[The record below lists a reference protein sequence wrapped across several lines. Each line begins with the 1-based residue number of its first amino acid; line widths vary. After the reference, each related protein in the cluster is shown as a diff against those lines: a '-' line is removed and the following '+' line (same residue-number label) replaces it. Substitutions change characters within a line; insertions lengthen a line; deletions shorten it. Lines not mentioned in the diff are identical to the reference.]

1 MNSLW
6 DDGEGG
12 KYSNDP
18 LAMRVYSSRL
28 LGSEPKLVLHG
39 GGNTSVKI
47 RKSNIFGEEE
57 ELIYIKG
64 SGWDLATIEAEGFA
78 PVRLDVLKKMAEI
91 QSLSDSD
98 MVENQRAAMT
108 DPAAPTP
115 SVEAILHAIIPFK
128 YVDHTHADAVVTLTN
143 TPNGEETIRKLY
155 GDQML
160 VVPYV
165 MPGFILAKKIWEMTS
180 DFDWEKCAGMILM
193 SHGVFSFAD
202 DAGRSYRKMIDIVT
216 QAEEHIEKEGAGSL
230 SLTES
235 SQENLKALSE
245 IRKRVNGVRGAPVLA
260 LLNNDPGSTG
270 FAVLDSVDS
279 IAARGPLTP
288 DHIIRT
294 KQTPVMIDNDPERDI
309 AEYSKNYEEYFDRN
323 NPGEL
328 IPLDSAPRWAVWK
341 GVGTIAFGR
350 SLKEARI
357 ISDIVEHTI
366 SSIQVAEALGGWKAL
381 PEKDLFDI
389 EYWELEQAKLAHSG
403 KLGEFQGMIAL
414 VTGGAGGIGKA
425 TVEALHKRG
434 AVVAAL
440 DINPDIEGIFSED
453 GIMGISA
460 DVTDESA
467 VKESIDRVVRNFGGL
482 DILISNAGTFPKSEN
497 ISEIN
502 SDTWQKSLNLN
513 LTSHQLLLKSC
524 IPYLE
529 NGYLPSVIIVASKN
543 VPAPGPGAAAY
554 SAAKA
559 GSTQLARVA
568 ALELGAAGIR
578 VNVVHPN
585 AVYDTAIWTKEVLEE
600 RAEYYGMSV
609 EEYKTDNVLS
619 TEVLSRDVAEM
630 ICAIAGTAF
639 SKTTGAQIPIDGG
652 NDRVI

>member
-1 MNSLW
+1 MNNLW
-6 DDGEGG
+6 DEGEGG
-12 KYSNDP
+12 KYSDDP

-47 RKSNIFGEEE
+47 TKSNIFGEEE

-78 PVRLDVLKKMAEI
+78 PVRLDVLKRMAEI
-91 QSLSDSD
+91 QSLSDSE
-98 MVENQRAAMT
+98 MVKNQRSAMT
-108 DPAAPTP
+108 DPTAPTP

-143 TPNGEETIRKLY
+143 TPDGEETIRNLY

-165 MPGFILAKKIWEMTS
+165 MPGFILAKKIREMTS
-180 DFDWEKCAGMILM
+180 DLDWEKCAGMILM
-193 SHGVFSFAD
+193 NHGVFSFD
-202 DAGRSYRKMIDIVT
+202 DEAGRSYGKMIDIVT
-216 QAEEHIEKEGAGSL
+216 QAEEYIEKKGAGFL
-230 SLTES
+230 SLDES
-235 SQENLKALSE
+235 PKENLIALSE
-245 IRKRVNGVRGAPVLA
+245 IRKKVNDARGAPVIA
-260 LLNNDPGSTG
+260 LLNHDAVSAG
-270 FAVLDSVDS
+270 FAGLDSVDS

-294 KQTPVMIDNDPERDI
+294 KQTPVLIDSDPERDI
-309 AEYSKNYEEYFDRN
+309 AEYSKNYEKYFDRN

-341 GVGTIAFGR
+341 KAGTIAFGR
-350 SLKEARI
+350 SLKEAGI
-357 ISDIVEHTI
+357 ISDIVKHTI

-389 EYWELEQAKLAHSG
+389 EYWELEQSKLSRSG
-403 KLGEFQGMIAL
+403 KPGEFQGMIAL
-414 VTGGAGGIGKA
+414 VTVGAGGIGKA

-440 DINPDIEGIFSED
+440 DINPDIENIFSED
-453 GIMGISA
+453 GIIGISA
-460 DVTDESA
+460 DATDESV
-467 VKESIDRVVRNFGGL
+467 VKESIDRVVRRFGGL

-497 ISEIN
+497 ISEIDG
-502 SDTWQKSLNLN
+502 DTWRKSLDIN

-529 NGYLPSVIIVASKN
+529 NGYRPSIVIVASKN

-554 SAAKA
+554 SVAKA
-559 GSTQLARVA
+559 GLTQLARVA

-585 AVYDTAIWTKEVLEE
+585 AVYDTAIWTTEVLEE
-600 RAEYYGMSV
+600 RAKFYGMSV

-619 TEVLSRDVAEM
+619 TEVSSQDVAEM
-630 ICAIAGTAF
+630 ICAVAGTAF
-639 SKTTGAQIPIDGG
+639 SKTTGAQIPVDGG